1 MLTSSFS
8 NSEDLLRSSIS
19 SLDSDTINEVVLA
32 NANIIESKSV
42 DMQMRRLESIQF
54 QRELIE
60 EEREETE
67 EAKQERLLY
76 LASQI
81 DIKLLPD
88 TPQIEEKVSVGEFSS
103 QETETQL
110 KYESGAAGTGDEK
123 SFSLSENLK
132 STLKVESTELKE
144 EPFEMERKGTELT
157 FSEME
162 AISDLARGSSVA
174 REKAEFAALKAILI
188 EEENEKNAQDG
199 SSGGAGRENYKPKV
213 KVVADLSQSEDLSLL
228 AKSDAPRTSMSDY
241 KTEEKEEEDV
251 SVTHMKSVLTSM
263 LDKLQVKIDVTE
275 KALGDTFNLLD
286 LDRDGELTVSE
297 LKGAIKKI
305 LKRTISE
312 EQAQDIVMLIDK
324 DNDGK
329 VSVRELLQY
338 VESKKEKEE
347 VEALEAQ
354 IHAIKK
360 KTAIKE
366 ILKRDVTENEA
377 QKIVDLVADNGG
389 KVSVK
394 DLRQFSN
401 ENSEK
406 GKNR

>member
-32 NANIIESKSV
+32 NANVSESNSV

-76 LASQI
+76 LSSQNGS
-81 DIKLLPD
+81 KLLLD
-88 TPQIEEKVSVGEFSS
+88 SPQNEENIPVIEVVTKEVDS
-103 QETETQL
+103 QFV
-110 KYESGAAGTGDEK
+110 YESGATGTGDEK
-123 SFSLSENLK
+123 AFSLSENVKTVLK
-132 STLKVESTELKE
+132 TESVELKE
-144 EPFEMERKGTELT
+144 ESLEVERKGTELT

-162 AISDLARGSSVA
+162 AISDLARGSSVG
-174 REKAEFAALKAILI
+174 REKAEFAALKASLI
-188 EEENEKNAQDG
+188 EEENEKSAKDG

-213 KVVADLSQSEDLSLL
+213 KAKVLADVSQSADPSLWTASDVPSPPVEDL
-228 AKSDAPRTSMSDY
+228 P
-241 KTEEKEEEDV
+241 KEEEDE
-251 SVTHMKSVLTSM
+251 SVTRMKSVLTSM
-263 LDKLQVKIDVTE
+263 LDKLQVKIDSTE

-305 LKRTISE
+305 LKRSISE
-312 EQAQDIVMLIDK
+312 EEAQDIVMLIDK

-366 ILKRDVTENEA
+366 ILKRNVTENEA
-377 QKIVDLVADNGG
+377 LEMVELMADKDG

-394 DLRQFSN
+394 DLRQFTSKI
-401 ENSEK
+401 SEK
-406 GKNR
+406 DK

>member
-88 TPQIEEKVSVGEFSS
+88 TPQVEEKVSVGEFLS

-228 AKSDAPRTSMSDY
+228 AKSDAPRTSKSDY

>member
-32 NANIIESKSV
+32 NANIDESKSV
-42 DMQMRRLESIQF
+42 DMQIRRLESIQF

-76 LASQI
+76 LSSQT
-81 DIKLLPD
+81 DTKLLSE
-88 TPQIEEKVSVGEFSS
+88 TPQIEEKVTAGEIAI
-103 QETETQL
+103 TEIEPQL
-110 KYESGAAGTGDEK
+110 QYESGAAGTGDEK
-123 SFSLSENLK
+123 TFSSLENLK
-132 STLKVESTELKE
+132 PTLKVEYSELKE
-144 EPFEMERKGTELT
+144 EPLEVERKGTELT

-188 EEENEKNAQDG
+188 EEENEKNAKDG

-213 KVVADLSQSEDLSLL
+213 KVVADLSQIVDSALL
-228 AKSDAPRTSMSDY
+228 ATSDAPSTSISNY
-241 KTEEKEEEDV
+241 ENEEKEEEDV

-366 ILKRDVTENEA
+366 ILKRDVSENEA
-377 QKIVDLVADNGG
+377 QKIVELVTDNGG

-406 GKNR
+406 EKDR